1 MSNSHSQSERIMLK
15 HFHSLFPG
23 TRKSE
28 IRHVYSPYRVCPVG
42 AHIDHQHGHV
52 TGFALD
58 HGVDLLYVPT
68 ETAVINLFS
77 RNFEEQVLFPL
88 ENVPHKY
95 SHWGRYVQAAIY
107 ALSKQHKLKVGIQGL
122 ISGSLPV
129 GGLSSSAAVLLCY
142 IMALA
147 DVNGIDVGELELI
160 QLAFEAEREYIGL
173 NLGKLDQ
180 SCEVL
185 CRKDH
190 LLYLDTKDESYRLIP
205 PGPQMPPFDI
215 LIFFSGL
222 TRTLMQTGYNTRTDE
237 CKVAAFDLLAYEGL
251 PYGLLA
257 ETRLRDVDQAIFEKW
272 KDKLPAPLA
281 RRASHYMSEF
291 ARVDE
296 AVAAYQAGDIVHFGQ
311 VMFASGLSSI
321 QQWESGCPEMIA
333 LYEIMRDTPGIYGG
347 RFSGAGFKGCCVAIA
362 DPARREEIMR
372 SVGARYLDKFPR
384 LEGEYSAHV
393 CKTADGAGR
402 VGAPA

>member
-1 MSNSHSQSERIMLK
+1 MLK

-23 TRKSE
+23 TPKPE

-68 ETAVINLFS
+68 ETGVINLFS
-77 RNFEEQVLFPL
+77 RNFAEQVLFPL
-88 ENVPHKY
+88 ETMPHKY
-95 SHWGRYVQAAIY
+95 DHWGRYVQAAIY
-107 ALSKQHKLKVGIQGL
+107 ALSKQQKLAVGIQGL
-122 ISGSLPV
+122 INGSLPV

-147 DVNGIDVGELELI
+147 DVNDIALSDLDLI
-160 QLAFEAEREYIGL
+160 QLAFEAEHEYIGL

-185 CRKDH
+185 CKKDH
-190 LLYLDTKDESYRLIP
+190 LLYLDTRDESYRLIP
-205 PGPQMPPFDI
+205 AGPSMPPFDI

-222 TRTLMQTGYNTRTDE
+222 TRTLINTGYNTRTDE
-237 CKVAAFDLLAYEGL
+237 CKVAAFNLLAYEGL
-251 PYGLLA
+251 PYGALE
-257 ETRLRDVDQAIFEKW
+257 ETRLRNVDPAVFAKW
-272 KDKLPAPLA
+272 NHLLPAPIA

-291 ARVDE
+291 ARVEE
-296 AVAAYQAGDIVHFGQ
+296 AVAAYQAGDIQRLGE

-321 QQWESGCPEMIA
+321 EQWESGCAEMIA
-333 LYEIMRDTPGIYGG
+333 LYEIMRETPGIHGG
-347 RFSGAGFKGCCVAIA
+347 RFSGAGFKGCCVALS
-362 DPARREEIMR
+362 DPALRVQIIAA
-372 SVGARYLDKFPR
+372 VGARYLAQFPE
-384 LEGEYSAHV
+384 LEGKYSAHV
-393 CKTADGAGR
+393 CHTADGAKR
-402 VGAPA
+402 LHNQAQRIQV